1 MAIKWRLYFLFQKVK
16 LIFTF
21 IFIFI
26 YIGKL
31 WTILINHE
39 WLQFFISYAETG
51 IEELLE
57 DTELIDE
64 EERAKRK
71 LWDGALIWGF
81 YVLSSL
87 NKYSISSVE
96 AGLKYFIFGIFSSGL
111 ILFGTLETICRN
123 NSLISNKKDSI
134 AEVGCYEI
142 VILTNLIVRWVNIL
156 KLDQNFIVQIIKKR
170 AIFNFI

>member
-64 EERAKRK
+64 
-71 LWDGALIWGF
+71 
-81 YVLSSL
+81 
-87 NKYSISSVE
+87 
-96 AGLKYFIFGIFSSGL
+96 
-111 ILFGTLETICRN
+111 
-123 NSLISNKKDSI
+123 
-134 AEVGCYEI
+134 
-142 VILTNLIVRWVNIL
+142 
-156 KLDQNFIVQIIKKR
+156 
-170 AIFNFI
+170 